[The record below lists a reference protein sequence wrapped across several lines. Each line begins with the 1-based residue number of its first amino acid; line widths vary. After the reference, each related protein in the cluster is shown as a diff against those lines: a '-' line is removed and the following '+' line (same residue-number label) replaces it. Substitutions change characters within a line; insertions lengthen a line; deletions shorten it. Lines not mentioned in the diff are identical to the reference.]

1 MGASDQR
8 HNVSGF
14 NPTLPP
20 GMPERVDP
28 NAIGHAVSYG
38 HGIYGRGMWS
48 MVLEFPREYE

>member
-1 MGASDQR
+1 
-8 HNVSGF
+8 
-14 NPTLPP
+14 
-20 GMPERVDP
+20 MPERVDP